1 MSLKTETNSDH
12 VICHLS
18 GRLDTIVSQNVEPEI
33 NNCTDKEKN
42 LIFDF
47 SQVEYISSTFLRI
60 CLMKFK
66 ELGGEKFWIRHPKPD
81 VKKVFMIA
89 GLDRLI
95 KD

>member
-1 MSLKTETNSDH
+1 MNLKTETNPDQ

-33 NNCTDKEKN
+33 NSSIDKEKK

-60 CLMKFK
+60 CLMKYK
-66 ELGGEKFWIRHPKPD
+66 ALGGENFWIRHPKPD

>member
-1 MSLKTETNSDH
+1 MNLKTESNNDQ

-18 GRLDTIVSQNVEPEI
+18 GRLDTIVSQELEPEV
-33 NNCTDKEKN
+33 DKLDDPQKN

-47 SQVEYISSTFLRI
+47 SQVDYISSTFLRI
-60 CLMKFK
+60 CLKQYK
-66 ELGGEKFWIRHPKPD
+66 ELGTEKFWIRNPKPD

>member
-1 MSLKTETNSDH
+1 MSLKTETNPDQ

-33 NNCTDKEKN
+33 NNSIDKGKK

-47 SQVEYISSTFLRI
+47 SQVDYISSTFLRI
-60 CLMKFK
+60 CLMKYK
-66 ELGGEKFWIRHPKPD
+66 EFGSENFWIRHPKPD

-89 GLDRLI
+89 GLDRLL
-95 KD
+95 KE

>member
-1 MSLKTETNSDH
+1 MSLKTESNTDQM
-12 VICHLS
+12 ICHLS
-18 GRLDTIVSQNVEPEI
+18 GRLDTIISQNLEPEI
-33 NNCTDKEKN
+33 NKCTDPGKK

-47 SQVEYISSTFLRI
+47 SQVDYISSTFLRI

-66 ELGGEKFWIRHPKPD
+66 ELGSEKFWICHPKPD

>member
-1 MSLKTETNSDH
+1 MSLKTETKPDQ
-12 VICHLS
+12 VICYLS
-18 GRLDTIVSQNVEPEI
+18 GRLDTIVAQNVEPEI
-33 NNCTDKEKN
+33 NNSYDKGKK

-60 CLMKFK
+60 CLMKYK
-66 ELGGEKFWIRHPKPD
+66 ELGSENFWIRHPKPD

>member
-1 MSLKTETNSDH
+1 MSLKTETNPNE

-33 NNCTDKEKN
+33 NEAADKEKK

-47 SQVEYISSTFLRI
+47 SEVDYISSTFLRI

-66 ELGGEKFWIRHPKPD
+66 EFGGENFWIRRPKSD

-89 GLDRLI
+89 GLDRFL
-95 KD
+95 KE

>member
-1 MSLKTETNSDH
+1 MSLKTESNTDQ

-18 GRLDTIVSQNVEPEI
+18 GRLDTIISQNLEPEI
-33 NNCTDKEKN
+33 NKYTDPGKK

-47 SQVEYISSTFLRI
+47 SQVDYISSTFLRI

-66 ELGGEKFWIRHPKPD
+66 ERGSEKFWIRHPKPD

-89 GLDRLI
+89 GLNRLL